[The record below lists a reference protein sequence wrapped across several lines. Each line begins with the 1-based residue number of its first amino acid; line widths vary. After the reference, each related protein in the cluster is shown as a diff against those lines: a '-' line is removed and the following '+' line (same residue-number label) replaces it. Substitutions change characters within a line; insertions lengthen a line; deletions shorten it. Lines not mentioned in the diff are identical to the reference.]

1 MITSLVYNITFA
13 NDKNISRDLTFSTEG
28 STLITGPNEA
38 GKSLNLEM
46 IAYALF
52 GNEALRGKTT
62 DYKRISCKLAI
73 TLNGKTY
80 RIERVKSNAKL
91 FTTGTDSEEQLG
103 TGITPVNAAVIAILG
118 FDYSVYKIAHLAAQ
132 GDLQALAAMKPTE
145 RKAMVDTVAG
155 LNQLD
160 DVLVS
165 LGNDIKIA
173 KAEVTATEG
182 FVTQVTEPTAPAQ
195 SLDDLNAK
203 KVALQ
208 QQGNEIYQ
216 AQSIR
221 QPNQPNA
228 TALLQPLTEPQAPQ
242 LWDQPAEPEE
252 PVMPNEF
259 SLETLEQLTGIV
271 SQLKEHRTTLAKQL
285 DLPELTLPEVQA
297 QYALIELAKRATERD
312 SLLAKGSLTC
322 SNCGHENHLAS
333 ELLASYDDV
342 PATVI
347 PATFE
352 ITALYRMEGRID
364 AIETLKHQ
372 QLEAYQYV
380 DSYGQFEAT
389 ERVWSAYAVELK
401 NHEQQHIQWTN
412 EVTRI
417 LATNTTLKNN
427 YDTQLSE
434 VQTHNQGL
442 AHRNAEI
449 EKQNSLAQEN
459 YQRDLDTYT
468 TAQLSITA
476 EIVNQHREATAL
488 VEQGITQW
496 SAYEQNMIRY
506 RDDVAKQTVL
516 ANKITEL
523 KGNVTDLENARK
535 ALKQTKTDVKSYLT
549 PALSRVASQLLS
561 EMTGGVRNTVAIDE
575 DFDVLVD
582 GQPLRTLSGSGKD
595 IVNLA
600 IRIALG
606 QVLTHKVLPMMC
618 LDEIDQGM
626 DADRA
631 RYTQECLQR
640 ITPQVGQMLIVSHRP
655 SVSDHVLTLG

>member
-73 TLNGKTY
+73 QVNGKTY

-91 FTTGTDSEEQLG
+91 FTTGTESDEQLA
-103 TGITPVNAAVIAILG
+103 TGITPVNALVMSLLG
-118 FDYSVYKIAHLAAQ
+118 FDYAVYKIAHLAAQ

-160 DVLVS
+160 DVLVT

-173 KAEVTATEG
+173 KVEVTATEG
-182 FVTQVTEPTAPAQ
+182 FVTRVTEPTAPAQ
-195 SLDDLNAK
+195 LLEDLNAK
-203 KVALQ
+203 KLALQ

-216 AQSIR
+216 AQAIR
-221 QPNQPNA
+221 QPSPVYP
-228 TALLQPLTEPQAPQ
+228 TSLLQPLTEPQSPQ
-242 LWDQPAEPEE
+242 LWDQPCEPQA
-252 PVMPNEF
+252 PVMPNEY
-259 SLETLEQLTGIV
+259 SPETLVQLNGIV

-285 DLPELTLPEVQA
+285 DHPELTLPEVQA

-333 ELLASYDDV
+333 ALLASYDDV

-352 ITALYRMEGRID
+352 ITALYRMEGRLD
-364 AIETLKHQ
+364 ALDTLKQQ
-372 QLEAYQYV
+372 QLEAHQYV
-380 DSYGQFEAT
+380 DSYGQFEET
-389 ERVWSAYAVELK
+389 ERDWSAYAVELK
-401 NHEQQHIQWTN
+401 NYQQQHTQWTT

-434 VQTHNQGL
+434 VQNHNQGL
-442 AHRNAEI
+442 ATRNTEI
-449 EKQNSLAQEN
+449 EKQNRLAQET

-476 EIVNQHREATAL
+476 EIVNQHREVTAL

-496 SAYEQNMIRY
+496 SAYAQNMVRY
-506 RDDVAKQTVL
+506 HDDVAKQTVL
-516 ANKITEL
+516 ASKIAEL
-523 KGNVTDLENARK
+523 KGTVTDLENARK